1 MPTAHPYY
9 DVLIIGAG
17 AAGLMCAGVA
27 GQWGQRVLVLDH
39 ANKPGKKIL
48 MSGGGRCNFTNLH
61 CTAEDFICAN
71 PHFAKSALSRFTPW
85 DFIALVE
92 RYGIPYHERDHG
104 QLFCDRSAKDIL
116 NMLLAECDMGHVEI
130 RTRTAIK
137 DVRVGPPYQVDTPTG
152 TVQADALV
160 IATGGYSIPSMGA
173 TGLGFDLARSLD
185 IPVRPTRPGLVPLT
199 LEGKALK
206 RLEDL
211 SGIALDAE
219 AGFNGA
225 CFRENLLF
233 THRGLSGPGVLQ
245 VSSYWEPGQPVEIDL
260 FPGVNLGDHIRS
272 VRQQRPKMELKTLLG
287 ERLTRRVAQR
297 WCDLWVESKPLDQL
311 SDTDIAQ
318 VEQACQSWKIW
329 PSGTEGYRVAEVT
342 VGGVDTDALSSKTL
356 ECRAFPGLYFIGEV
370 VDVTGH
376 LGGFNFQWAWASGHA
391 AGCAIGR
398 G

>member
-1 MPTAHPYY
+1 
-9 DVLIIGAG
+9 
-17 AAGLMCAGVA
+17 MCAGVA
-27 GQWGQRVLVLDH
+27 GQQGQGQRILVLDH

-116 NMLLAECDMGHVEI
+116 NMLLAECNRANVEI
-130 RTRTAIK
+130 RTRTPIK
-137 DVRVGPPYQVDTPTG
+137 EVRVGPPHQVDTPTG

-160 IATGGYSIPSMGA
+160 IATGGYSIPSIGA
-173 TGLGFDLARSLD
+173 TGFGFDLARSLD

-199 LEGKALK
+199 LTRKALK
-206 RLEDL
+206 RLEGL
-211 SGIALDAE
+211 SGIALDAT
-219 AGFNGA
+219 ANVNGKS
-225 CFRENLLF
+225 FRENLLF
-233 THRGLSGPGVLQ
+233 THRGLSGPAVLQ
-245 VSSYWEPGQPVEIDL
+245 VSSYWEPGQAVEIDL
-260 FPGVNLGDHIRS
+260 FSDVNLGEHIRS

-297 WCDLWVESKPLDQL
+297 WCDLGVKSQPLDQL

-318 VEQACQSWKIW
+318 VEQACQSWQAW
-329 PSGTEGYRVAEVT
+329 PSGTEGYRAAEVT

-356 ECRAFPGLYFIGEV
+356 ECRDFPGLHFIGEV

-376 LGGFNFQWAWASGHA
+376 LGGFNLQWAWASGHA
-391 AGCAIGR
+391 AGWALATDASASGYP
-398 G
+398 